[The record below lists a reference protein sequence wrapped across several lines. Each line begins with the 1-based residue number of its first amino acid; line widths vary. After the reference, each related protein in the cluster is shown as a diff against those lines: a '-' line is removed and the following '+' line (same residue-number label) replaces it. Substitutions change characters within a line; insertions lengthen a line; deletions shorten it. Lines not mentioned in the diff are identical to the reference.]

1 MFDALRTLQCRQQ
14 GAWFFGA
21 FREGG
26 AKTRP
31 EYWNFNDSSRFAEQA
46 SNE

>member
-14 GAWFFGA
+14 GACFSGA